1 MEDARIRQENIQW
14 GTDFCSKALRGF
26 NGLVEKSEALRLRV
40 LERYLVRR
48 HNTKLL
54 KDGMEATQAMC
65 RPVRSALEEDLEQ
78 LRARHEAEL
87 DALKR

>member
-1 MEDARIRQENIQW
+1 MEDARIRAERIRW
-14 GTDFCSKALRGF
+14 GTDFCSKALKGF
-26 NGLVEKSEALRLRV
+26 ESIVDRSEHLRLRV

-65 RPVRSALEEDLEQ
+65 RPVRIALEEDLEQ
-78 LRARHEAEL
+78 LKARQQMEL